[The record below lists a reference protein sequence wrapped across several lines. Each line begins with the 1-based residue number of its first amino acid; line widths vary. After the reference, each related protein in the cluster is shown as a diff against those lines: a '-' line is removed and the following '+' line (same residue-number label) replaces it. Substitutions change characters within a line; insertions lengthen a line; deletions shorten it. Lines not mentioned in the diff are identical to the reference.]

1 MSEVLKDRVTVQ
13 REGDSLRLRLRPL
26 FPLNGCKLV
35 HLARKSRPGLRD
47 CHKDRCTSYRDGG
60 VAAKLGVAVSLFSAL
75 LRGHD
80 RLS

>member
-26 FPLNGCKLV
+26 FPLNICKPVDLT
-35 HLARKSRPGLRD
+35 RKSRPGLRD
-47 CHKDRCTSYRDGG
+47 CHKDRCTSYRNAG
-60 VAAKLGVAVSLFSAL
+60 VAAELGVAVSLFSAL
-75 LRGHD
+75 MRGHD